1 MQIKHLNPFHLAG
14 VGIKHCKKAKQT
26 KGFSKAVFL
35 LLQAKPY
42 KLLNL
47 LKLVFFVGILKTF
60 GKCLTSTKRQK
71 DKGATAILP
80 FLLSCVEYIA
90 AHPFT
95 ECTSKAVKINQ
106 MSPVLINMNNVHNMI
121 MQYLTMQNH
130 TYKCAHMMKC
140 CAEMQH

>member
-1 MQIKHLNPFHLAG
+1 MVLQPISLFQLSAEVLHMNANQTFKPLSSSW

-26 KGFSKAVFL
+26 KGFSKAVFFF
-35 LLQAKPY
+35 LQAKPY

-80 FLLSCVEYIA
+80 FLLWCVE
-90 AHPFT
+90 
-95 ECTSKAVKINQ
+95 
-106 MSPVLINMNNVHNMI
+106 
-121 MQYLTMQNH
+121 
-130 TYKCAHMMKC
+130 
-140 CAEMQH
+140 

>member
-80 FLLSCVEYIA
+80 FLLSCVE
-90 AHPFT
+90 
-95 ECTSKAVKINQ
+95 
-106 MSPVLINMNNVHNMI
+106 
-121 MQYLTMQNH
+121 
-130 TYKCAHMMKC
+130 
-140 CAEMQH
+140 